1 MSPSAI
7 EAIRR
12 ALAEDVGDGDITSE
26 AFIPAGHRADARI
39 VAKENLVLAGTEAAV
54 EVFRL
59 VDPAINVALHNSA
72 GARLAPGDVVLT
84 AGGPTRS
91 LLAAE
96 RTALNFLQQLS
107 GIATLT
113 RLFVDAVKGTNVAI
127 LDTRKTT
134 PGLREFERAAVVAG
148 GGINHRFGLF
158 DQILAKDNHL
168 AVTGDAEGLQA
179 AIDRA
184 KSKTPDVAV
193 EVEAD
198 TLEQVRTLGALRGV
212 NIILLDNMTLD
223 QLREAVR
230 IRGSKK
236 ILLEASGG
244 VNLQTVRAIAET
256 GVDCISVGAL
266 THSARAV
273 DLSMEITGQGPAVRP
288 ASPAWT

>member
-1 MSPSAI
+1 MNPSARETI
-7 EAIRR
+7 IR
-12 ALAEDVGDGDITSE
+12 ALAEDLGPGDITSE
-26 AFIPAGHRADARI
+26 AFIPDGHRSHARI
-39 VAKENLVLAGTEAAV
+39 IAKENLVLAGTEVAA

-59 VDPAINVALHNSA
+59 VDPAITVALRNSD
-72 GARLAPGDVVLT
+72 GARLAPGEVVLT

-113 RLFVDAVKGTNVAI
+113 REFVEAVAGTKAVI

-134 PGLREFERAAVVAG
+134 PGLREFERAAVAAG
-148 GGINHRFGLF
+148 GGVNHRSGLF

-168 AVTGDAEGLQA
+168 AVTGDAAGLQA
-179 AIDRA
+179 AIERA
-184 KSKTPDVAV
+184 KAKKPDVAV
-193 EVEAD
+193 EIEAD
-198 TLEQVRTLGALRGV
+198 TLDQVRMLCGLRGV
-212 NIILLDNMTLD
+212 NIILLDNMSLQEMRD
-223 QLREAVR
+223 AVN
-230 IRGSKK
+230 IRGSKN

-256 GVDCISVGAL
+256 GVDRISVGAL

-273 DLSMEITGQGPAVRP
+273 DLSMEIEE
-288 ASPAWT
+288 

>member
-1 MSPSAI
+1 MNPSARETI
-7 EAIRR
+7 AR
-12 ALAEDVGDGDITSE
+12 ALAEDLGPGDITSE
-26 AFIPAGHRADARI
+26 AFIPDGHLSHARI
-39 VAKENLVLAGTEAAV
+39 IAKENLVLAGTEVAA

-59 VDPAINVALHNSA
+59 VDPAITVALHESD
-72 GARLAPGDVVLT
+72 GAKIARGNVVLS

-113 RLFVDAVKGTNVAI
+113 REFVDAVSGTEAVI

-148 GGINHRFGLF
+148 GGVNHRFGLF

-168 AVTGDAEGLQA
+168 AVTGDAAGLQA

-184 KSKTPDVAV
+184 KAKKLDVTV
-193 EVEAD
+193 EIEAD
-198 TLEQVRTLGALRGV
+198 TLDQVRLLCGLRGV
-212 NIILLDNMTLD
+212 NIILLDNMSLED
-223 QLREAVR
+223 MREAVQ

-244 VNLQTVRAIAET
+244 VNLPTVRAIAET
-256 GVDCISVGAL
+256 GVDRISVGAL

-273 DLSMEITGQGPAVRP
+273 DLSMEIK
-288 ASPAWT
+288 

>member
-1 MSPSAI
+1 MTPSAR
-7 EAIRR
+7 ETIRR
-12 ALAEDVGDGDITSE
+12 ALAEDLGDGDITSE
-26 AFIPAGHRADARI
+26 AFVPDDHRAHAQI
-39 VAKENLVLAGTEAAV
+39 IAKENLILAGTETAA

-59 VDPAINVALHNSA
+59 VDPAITVALHKSD
-72 GARLAPGDVVLT
+72 GARLASGDVVLS

-113 RLFVDAVKGTNVAI
+113 REFVDAVSGTKAVI

-134 PGLREFERAAVVAG
+134 PGLREFERTAVVAG
-148 GGINHRFGLF
+148 GGVNHRFGLF
-158 DQILAKDNHL
+158 DRILAKDNHL
-168 AVTGDAEGLQA
+168 AVTGDAAGLQA
-179 AIDRA
+179 AIDRGRA
-184 KSKTPDVAV
+184 KKPDVAV
-193 EVEAD
+193 EIEAD
-198 TLEQVRTLGALRGV
+198 TLDQVRMLCGLHGI
-212 NIILLDNMTLD
+212 NIILLDNMTND
-223 QLREAVR
+223 QLREAVG
-230 IRGSKK
+230 IRGAKK

-273 DLSMEITGQGPAVRP
+273 DLSMEIK
-288 ASPAWT
+288 

>member
-1 MSPSAI
+1 MTPSAR
-7 EAIRR
+7 ETIRR
-12 ALAEDVGDGDITSE
+12 ALAEDLGDGDITSE
-26 AFIPAGHRADARI
+26 AFVPDDHRAHAQI
-39 VAKENLVLAGTEAAV
+39 IAKENLILAGTETAA

-59 VDPAINVALHNSA
+59 VDPAITVALHKSD
-72 GARLAPGDVVLT
+72 GARLATGDVVIS

-113 RLFVDAVKGTNVAI
+113 REFVDAVGGTKAVI

-134 PGLREFERAAVVAG
+134 PGLREFERTAVVAG
-148 GGINHRFGLF
+148 GGVNHRFGLF

-168 AVTGDAEGLQA
+168 AVTGDAAGLQA

-184 KSKTPDVAV
+184 RAKKPDVAV
-193 EVEAD
+193 EIEAD
-198 TLEQVRTLGALRGV
+198 TLDQVRMLCGLHGI
-212 NIILLDNMTLD
+212 NIILLDNMTND
-223 QLREAVR
+223 QLREAVG
-230 IRGSKK
+230 IRGAKK

-244 VNLQTVRAIAET
+244 VNLRTVRAIAET

-273 DLSMEITGQGPAVRP
+273 DLSMEIK
-288 ASPAWT
+288 

>member
-1 MSPSAI
+1 MTPSAR
-7 EAIRR
+7 ETIRR
-12 ALAEDVGDGDITSE
+12 ALAEDLGDGDITSE
-26 AFIPAGHRADARI
+26 AFVPDAHRAHAQI
-39 VAKENLVLAGTEAAV
+39 IAKENLILAGTETAA

-59 VDPAINVALHNSA
+59 VDPAITVALHKSD
-72 GARLAPGDVVLT
+72 GARLAPGDVVLS

-113 RLFVDAVKGTNVAI
+113 REFVDAVGGTKAVI

-134 PGLREFERAAVVAG
+134 PGLREFERTAVVAG
-148 GGINHRFGLF
+148 GGVNHRFGLF

-168 AVTGDAEGLQA
+168 AVTGDAAGLQA

-184 KSKTPDVAV
+184 RAKKPGVAV
-193 EVEAD
+193 EIEAD
-198 TLEQVRTLGALRGV
+198 TLDQVRMLCSLHGI
-212 NIILLDNMTLD
+212 NIILLDNMTND
-223 QLREAVR
+223 QLREAVG
-230 IRGSKK
+230 IRGAKK

-244 VNLQTVRAIAET
+244 VNLRTVRAIAET

-273 DLSMEITGQGPAVRP
+273 DLSMEIK
-288 ASPAWT
+288 

>member
-7 EAIRR
+7 ETIRR
-12 ALAEDVGDGDITSE
+12 ALAEDIGDGDITSE
-26 AFIPAGHRADARI
+26 AFIPDGHLSHAQI
-39 VAKENLVLAGTEAAV
+39 IAKENLVLAGTEAAV

-59 VDPAINVALHNSA
+59 VDPGITIALHKSD
-72 GARLAPGDVVLT
+72 GERMAPGDVLLA

-113 RLFVDAVKGTNVAI
+113 REFVDAVAGTKAVI

-148 GGINHRFGLF
+148 GGVNHRFGLF

-179 AIDRA
+179 AVDRA
-184 KSKTPDVAV
+184 KAKKPDVAV
-193 EVEAD
+193 EIEAD
-198 TLEQVRTLGALRGV
+198 TLDQVRLLCGLRGV
-212 NIILLDNMTLD
+212 NIILLDNMTLE
-223 QLREAVR
+223 QLREAVG

-244 VNLQTVRAIAET
+244 VNLKTVRAIAET

-266 THSARAV
+266 THSARAT
-273 DLSMEITGQGPAVRP
+273 DLSMEIA
-288 ASPAWT
+288 